1 MRIPM
6 WGVSLLV
13 LGCATFSIE
22 EMPQTSDEHIR
33 ANGKCDYVGPYLL
46 VGQNALAEYRCFVPV
61 SCTDWPT
68 MDANVQC
75 PHE

>member
-1 MRIPM
+1 M
-6 WGVSLLV
+6 WRRLLAV
-13 LGCATFSIE
+13 ALISGCATVEI
-22 EMPQTSDEHIR
+22 PRTSDEHVR

-68 MDANVQC
+68 VDANVQC